1 MDGKKIYEKR
11 KKIEAE
17 AYSSFDGKIKFGI
30 SKRPLGKSR
39 GMTGTNFPIERVRGR
54 YVFHRNTIYV
64 RSCTAARN
72 SNMPYGERPYKCHLP
87 DCGRAFIQLS
97 NLQQHLRNH
106 DAQVER
112 AKNRPF
118 HCNICGKGFATESS
132 LRTHTSKEKKGKSV
146 REVEAL
152 AAQKARMQA
161 KKEERDE
168 ETGFFQLGQVG
179 ASNLGTAAS
188 LRE

>member
-1 MDGKKIYEKR
+1 MVAESGEPTRVQLREREMNLVTADHKVPQGFAHAASTLSSKPRRAYGRDAESERWKKKEEEREKR
-11 KKIEAE
+11 KREQ
-17 AYSSFDGKIKFGI
+17 GKTTVENGTE
-30 SKRPLGKSR
+30 KRRKS
-39 GMTGTNFPIERVRGR
+39 
-54 YVFHRNTIYV
+54 
-64 RSCTAARN
+64 C
-72 SNMPYGERPYKCHLP
+72 
-87 DCGRAFIQLS
+87 
-97 NLQQHLRNH
+97 
-106 DAQVER
+106 
-112 AKNRPF
+112 
-118 HCNICGKGFATESS
+118 
-132 LRTHTSKEKKGKSV
+132 